1 MALESAKDV
10 FSLANRSKVAFLM
23 TSAQRSSPYR
33 EQAISIH
40 QKSNNFTSLTC
51 ISGKNTRN
59 PPGETEFSVSFFSLR
74 IRALG
79 RLAGIVL
86 HSVCNLFPRRLSMFP
101 KLFLTDKQAKNM
113 NTSPEGQQVTQL
125 LRAWGEGDAQA
136 LNQLVPLVES
146 ELQRL
151 ARLHLLNE
159 RQGHTLQA
167 PDLVNEV
174 YLRLL
179 DLRQVEWENRAQFF
193 RMAARLMRHVLVDYA
208 RSRNYQKRGGGE
220 AIRVSL
226 VHAAEAGRPQE
237 LEVMALH
244 DALTALEKFDPQGCQ
259 IVEMK
264 FFGGLQVEE
273 IAGLMGLSERTVARK
288 WENSRAWLYREMTSG
303 Q

>member
-1 MALESAKDV
+1 
-10 FSLANRSKVAFLM
+10 
-23 TSAQRSSPYR
+23 
-33 EQAISIH
+33 
-40 QKSNNFTSLTC
+40 
-51 ISGKNTRN
+51 
-59 PPGETEFSVSFFSLR
+59 
-74 IRALG
+74 
-79 RLAGIVL
+79 
-86 HSVCNLFPRRLSMFP
+86 
-101 KLFLTDKQAKNM
+101 M
-113 NTSPEGQQVTQL
+113 NTSPEGQQVTRL

-179 DLRQVEWENRAQFF
+179 ELRQVAWENRAQFF

-208 RSRNYQKRGGGE
+208 RHRNYQKRGGGE

-237 LEVMALH
+237 MEVMALH
-244 DALTALEKFDPQGCQ
+244 DALTALEKFDPSGCQ

-264 FFGGLQVEE
+264 FFSGLQVEE
-273 IAGLMGLSERTVARK
+273 IAGLMNLSERTVARK
-288 WENSRAWLYREMTSG
+288 WESSKAWLYREMTSG
-303 Q
+303 NKA